1 MCKQLI
7 DLGVPC
13 LHFYTLNLEKSVLQ
27 ILDGLS
33 LSEGVQLRRSL
44 PWRPS
49 PATHRCK
56 EDVRPI
62 FWNNRPKSY
71 LARTMSWDE
80 FPNGRWGD
88 SRSPAYGDLN
98 DYHLM
103 TLHFDK
109 SIDLKSLWGQDPKSE
124 QDIFDVF
131 TKYVTGEIIRL
142 PWTDNPLAL
151 ESESIKDRLK
161 LLNRNGFLTINS
173 QPSVN
178 GVPSDH
184 SVHGWGGAGGFV
196 YQKAYIEFFSSP
208 TLLSKIADLIKLKY
222 PTLTYLAVDVKGNF
236 QSSYDLD
243 HRITIAVTWGVF
255 PGKEILQPTVV
266 DTNSFF
272 VWKDEAFALWNLWG
286 NIYDEDSTS
295 RNLIQKARDS
305 YYLISI
311 VDNNYITGNIW
322 DIFMEIAREQELL
335 IKP

>member
-7 DLGVPC
+7 NFGVPC
-13 LHFYTLNLEKSVLQ
+13 LHFYTLNLEKSVQQ
-27 ILDGLS
+27 ILEGLS
-33 LSEGVQLRRSL
+33 LTEGVQLRRSL

-88 SRSPAYGDLN
+88 SRSPAYGDLS

-109 SIDLKSLWGQDPKSE
+109 SIDLKALWGQELKSE
-124 QDIFDVF
+124 QYINDVF
-131 TKYVTGEIIRL
+131 SKYVSGELIRL
-142 PWTDNPLAL
+142 PWTDTSLAL
-151 ESESIKDRLK
+151 ESEVIKDKLK

-184 SVHGWGGAGGFV
+184 PVHGWGGPGGFV
-196 YQKAYIEFFSSP
+196 YQKAYIEFFTSP
-208 TLLSKIADLIKLKY
+208 ALFSKLIDLIKLKY
-222 PTLTYLAVDVKGNF
+222 PNLSYLAVDIKGNLE
-236 QSSYDLD
+236 SSYDTE
-243 HRITIAVTWGVF
+243 HRSTTAVTWGVF

-266 DTNSFF
+266 DTNSFL

-286 NIYDEDSTS
+286 NIYDDESVSKTI
-295 RNLIQKARDS
+295 IQKVRDS
-305 YYLISI
+305 YYLVSI
-311 VDNNYITGNIW
+311 VDNNFITGNIW
-322 DIFMEIAREQELL
+322 TIFSDLSRDA
-335 IKP
+335 